1 MEEIYIKYSPLIY
14 HYLYGLTNDRELS
27 EELMQETFYSAL
39 KNIHQ
44 FKGKSKISTWLYKI
58 AKNKWKDYLRNNHD
72 RASVSLDESDM
83 IAQLIVREDFSE
95 QVDLKDN
102 INLLYEYISK
112 LDENVREI
120 FYLRINANLSFKE
133 ISKLIGK
140 TEEWTRVTFYRN
152 KIKIKEEVLNYEK

>member
-14 HYLYGLTNDRELS
+14 HYLYALTKDRELS

-44 FKGKSKISTWLYKI
+44 FKEKSKISTWLYKI
-58 AKNKWKDYLRNNHD
+58 AKNKWKDYLRKTHNKKY
-72 RASVSLDESDM
+72 VSLDENDI
-83 IAQLIVREDFSE
+83 IAKLIVKEDFSE
-95 QVDLKDN
+95 QLDLKEN
-102 INLLYEYISK
+102 INLLYEYIRK

-120 FYLRINANLSFKE
+120 FYLRINGNLSFKE

-152 KIKIKEEVLNYEK
+152 KIKLKEEVLNYEK